1 MRGRPRADSEQGGH
15 VRIASLAGLL
25 VTGYVAASQRSLL
38 GGDGGMLAGL
48 LKTSS
53 DLLERE

>member
-1 MRGRPRADSEQGGH
+1 MVAPVLVQSMGARGADRVSRRT
-15 VRIASLAGLL
+15 V
-25 VTGYVAASQRSLL
+25 VTGYFAATQRSLL